1 MKKILN
7 NDDVQLF
14 LVVIITIMIGM
25 IVGPIIQENENK
37 EGCEDLHC
45 EICCGSMETEDEVKI
60 PLSDEETVENYM
72 KLENIEGTYKMI
84 DSDED
89 DDFIGF
95 FVYDSEGEI
104 THIID
109 INRTV
114 YNTRY

>member
-25 IVGPIIQENENK
+25 IVRPIIQEKENR

-45 EICCGSMETEDEVKI
+45 EICCGSMDAEDEVKI

-72 KLENIEGTYKMI
+72 KMEGIEGTYEI
-84 DSDED
+84 FDTD
-89 DDFIGF
+89 DDEFIDF

-104 THIID
+104 EHVIG